1 MASRW
6 STARFAT
13 TAMAVALALGA
24 IACSGFGGDAD
35 GESCPAGATERTSTN
50 GSSGPGAETREDA
63 IRAELE
69 EIGLDATDDA
79 IAAGVVAAGPGG
91 SVGTELVK
99 VETENGI
106 EVTMTLA
113 PLDPG
118 WAVEG
123 SSWCVP
129 DAT

>member
-1 MASRW
+1 M
-6 STARFAT
+6 
-13 TAMAVALALGA
+13 
-24 IACSGFGGDAD
+24 
-35 GESCPAGATERTSTN
+35 TERASTN
-50 GSSGPGAETREDA
+50 EPSGPGAGTREEA
-63 IRAELE
+63 IRAELK
-69 EIGLDATDDA
+69 EIGLDATEDA
-79 IAAGVVAAGPGG
+79 IATGVVEAGAGG
-91 SVGTELVK
+91 SVGSELVK
-99 VETENGI
+99 VETQNGI

>member
-1 MASRW
+1 
-6 STARFAT
+6 
-13 TAMAVALALGA
+13 MAVALALGA
-24 IACSGFGGDAD
+24 IACSGSGGDAD
-35 GESCPAGATERTSTN
+35 GESCPAGTTERTSTN
-50 GSSGPGAETREDA
+50 GSSGPGAETREEA

-69 EIGLDATDDA
+69 EIGLDVTDDA

-99 VETENGI
+99 VEMENGI

>member
-1 MASRW
+1 MVSRS
-6 STARFAT
+6 STPRFAAT
-13 TAMAVALALGA
+13 TLSVVLALAA
-24 IACSGFGGDAD
+24 IACSGSGSDAD
-35 GESCPAGATERTSTN
+35 GESCPAGMTERTSTN
-50 GSSGPGAETREDA
+50 ELSGPGAGTRAEA
-63 IRAELE
+63 IRAELK

-106 EVTMTLA
+106 EVTMTLV

-129 DAT
+129 DGT

>member
-24 IACSGFGGDAD
+24 IACSGSGGDAD
-35 GESCPAGATERTSTN
+35 GESCPAWTTERTSTN
-50 GSSGPGAETREDA
+50 GSSGPGAETREEA

-79 IAAGVVAAGPGG
+79 IAAGVVAADPGG
-91 SVGTELVK
+91 DAGTEVVK
-99 VETENGI
+99 IETDGGA
-106 EVTMTLA
+106 EVSMTLA

-123 SSWCVP
+123 SSWCAP
-129 DAT
+129 DDG

>member
-1 MASRW
+1 MVSRS
-6 STARFAT
+6 STPRFAAT
-13 TAMAVALALGA
+13 TLSVVLALAA
-24 IACSGFGGDAD
+24 IACSGSGSDAD
-35 GESCPAGATERTSTN
+35 GESCPAGMTERTSTN
-50 GSSGPGAETREDA
+50 ELGGPGADTREEA
-63 IRAELE
+63 IRAELK

-129 DAT
+129 DGT

>member
-1 MASRW
+1 MASRR

-13 TAMAVALALGA
+13 TSMAVALALGA
-24 IACSGFGGDAD
+24 IACSGSGGDAD
-35 GESCPAGATERTSTN
+35 GEPCPAGTTERTSTN
-50 GSSGPGAETREDA
+50 ELSGPGAETREEA

-69 EIGLDATDDA
+69 QIGLDASDDA
-79 IAAGVVAAGPGG
+79 VAAGVVAAGPGG
-91 SVGTELVK
+91 GVGTELVK
-99 VETENGI
+99 VETENGV

-129 DAT
+129 DAS